1 MAITSMTIPRQHTVE
16 TPYMVGPVH
25 FYTLEYGA
33 EIVLF
38 DTGPPTDTGRLYL
51 QQHLDLSRLKHVI
64 VTHCHVDHYG
74 QAAWLAKNSG
84 ANVYLPQRDIDKH
97 IHHQQRI
104 EGIILLLS
112 ELGFDAPYFE
122 LLRESFYRAVVLQ
135 LLPEHYLVAEHDL
148 PPHLGIEALAC
159 PGHSQSDLVYCA
171 DGWAVTGDTLLRGI
185 FQSPLL
191 DMDLETGGRFKN
203 YEAYCSSLAS
213 LASLG
218 ARQVL
223 PGHRQT
229 IESVEAT
236 ILFYVCKILQR
247 VRQLRTKIDC
257 GSVAELINRVF
268 SQMKDPFHIYLKA
281 SEIVFMRDFW
291 ANPELLRAALEA
303 IGLFD
308 KVSERYF
315 AVFDQAK

>member
-1 MAITSMTIPRQHTVE
+1 MTIPRQHTVE

-25 FYTLEYGA
+25 FYTLEYGD

-38 DTGPPTDTGRLYL
+38 DTGPPTDTGRWYL
-51 QQHLDLSRLKHVI
+51 QEHLDLSRLKHVI

-74 QAAWLAKNSG
+74 QAAWIAKNSG
-84 ANVYLPQRDIDKH
+84 ATVYLPQGDIEKH

-112 ELGFDAPYFE
+112 ELGFDEPYFE
-122 LLRESFYRAVVLQ
+122 LLRESFYRAVILQ
-135 LLPEHYLVAEHDL
+135 LLPERYLVAEHDL
-148 PPHLGIEALAC
+148 PPHLGIEVLAC

-247 VRQLRTKIDC
+247 VRQLRTKIDSS
-257 GSVAELINRVF
+257 SVAALINRVF
-268 SQMKDPFHIYLKA
+268 SQMKDPFFIYLKA
-281 SEIVFMRDFW
+281 SEIVFMRDFLL
-291 ANPELLRAALEA
+291 NPELLRTALEA
-303 IGLFD
+303 IGLFE

-315 AVFDQAK
+315 TVLDQRP

>member
-1 MAITSMTIPRQHTVE
+1 MAIASMTIPRQHTVD

-38 DTGPPTDTGRLYL
+38 DTGPPTDAGRLYL
-51 QQHLDLSRLKHVI
+51 QEHLDLSRLKHVI

-74 QAAWLAKNSG
+74 QAAWIAQNSE
-84 ANVYLPQRDIDKH
+84 ATVYLPQRDIDKH

-104 EGIILLLS
+104 DGLFVLLS
-112 ELGFDAPYFE
+112 ELGFEAHFLE
-122 LLRESFYRAVVLQ
+122 SLRESFYRAVVLQ
-135 LLPEHYLVAEHDL
+135 LLPQRYLVAERDL
-148 PPHLGIEALAC
+148 PPHLGIEVLAC

-191 DMDLETGGRFKN
+191 DIDLETGGRFKN

-218 ARQVL
+218 ARRVL
-223 PGHRQT
+223 PGHRKT

-236 ILFYVCKILQR
+236 ILIYVCKTLQR
-247 VRQLRTKIDC
+247 VRQLRPTIHSC
-257 GSVAELINRVF
+257 SVAALIDRVF
-268 SQMKDPFHIYLKA
+268 SQTKDPFLIYLKA
-281 SEIVFMRDFW
+281 SEIVFMRDFL

-303 IGLFD
+303 IGLFE

-315 AVFDQAK
+315 AAFDQAE